1 MNYPGPAMSN
11 TTYGNTGGGKPAS
24 DQLVIQQYLFTVR
37 KYLRPIA
44 LFTAIVTCLA
54 AWYAYTATP
63 VYRATATM
71 LLENQEANLVSIEE
85 LYGDDSESADYDDTQ
100 FQLLRSRTLA
110 NRVIERLALWRNP
123 ELTGTATGES
133 AAVGGESATG
143 AGPLGGIIDGIS
155 PSAIT
160 EWIGSAEGPDGAG
173 TAQEDTAPR
182 LTTPYTTG
190 RADGARLKQA
200 LHEEQVISAFL
211 ARLKISPV
219 RNTKLVNISYASAD
233 PALATLVAN
242 TVGEEFIQNFLD
254 AKFALTTSASAW
266 LTERLGDL
274 KDDLDEA
281 QKRLITFQ
289 RDNDLVDIQGSVGR
303 LNEQQLLLD
312 TAELAQ
318 ARSRLSEA
326 RDLYDD
332 VRAVRGDP
340 EALAT
345 VPAIQ
350 ADSLVQRT
358 NTELGGVQRQLD
370 ELLNRYGERHPLVLD
385 RKSELASLAVALERH
400 VDRAADTIAKDYQ
413 LAQQRVTAINA
424 KLSSGRSEIQ
434 LIGDKKF
441 ELDALQQEVET
452 KRSVY
457 AQYFDRMTE
466 AASKDGLETANARI
480 SDRARIPIE
489 PFKPKREMIV
499 AAGFLG
505 SLLISVLIAFL
516 REALDDSVKGTN
528 DVEAKLGLGLLGVL
542 PVVKSGL
549 MKRNTSLP
557 LSPGKIQDKNGTF
570 AEAVNTIRTALT
582 LNDQNS
588 PRKVI
593 VITSSVRGEGKSTSA
608 MNIAYSLG
616 QLERVLLVDCDMRR
630 PSIARAV
637 GLRKNSKG
645 LSDLIA
651 NTATAQECINR
662 GMMGGHVDILPCG
675 PIPNQP
681 LELLSSKRF
690 ARILQE
696 VGRYYDRI
704 VIDTAPTQAVSD
716 ALILSRLAD
725 SVVYVVKSHKTPMNL
740 VRRGITRL
748 QRVGAPIEGV
758 LVTQVNVR
766 KISAYA
772 GNYSQQGYH
781 DSQVAYGYADTDRV
795 QHPRVKLSA
804 QEIMAIRND
813 EGAVNLGIDSMYNGT
828 AVPSSAPPRP
838 KARRKPVAAELV
850 RNQRAA
856 RRVEHH

>member
-1 MNYPGPAMSN
+1 MSN
-11 TTYGNTGGGKPAS
+11 NAYGSIGGDKSSS

-100 FQLLRSRTLA
+100 FQLLRSRALA
-110 NRVIERLALWRNP
+110 NRVIGRLNLWRNP
-123 ELTGTATGES
+123 ELTD
-133 AAVGGESATG
+133 AAAED
-143 AGPLGGIIDGIS
+143 GPPDGILDRIS
-155 PSAIT
+155 PSAVID
-160 EWIGSAEGPDGAG
+160 WIRPAEPEGAR
-173 TAQEDTAPR
+173 TAQDDIAPR
-182 LTTPYTTG
+182 QLNDATTMTATTEG
-190 RADGARLKQA
+190 ADAAQLKLA

-211 ARLKISPV
+211 ARLKVSPV

-233 PALATLVAN
+233 PVLATLVAN

-254 AKFALTTSASAW
+254 AKFALTTTASSW

-274 KDDLDEA
+274 KGDLDEA

-332 VRAVRGDP
+332 VRAARGDP
-340 EALAT
+340 EALAAI
-345 VPAIQ
+345 PAIQ
-350 ADSLVQRT
+350 ADALVQRT
-358 NTELGGVQRQLD
+358 STELGGVQRQLD
-370 ELLNRYGERHPLVLD
+370 ELFNRYGERHPLVLD
-385 RKSELASLAVALERH
+385 RNSELASLAVTLERH
-400 VDRAADTIAKDYQ
+400 VERAADTIAKDFQ

-434 LIGDKKF
+434 LIGDKRF

-452 KRSVY
+452 KRDVY
-457 AQYFDRMTE
+457 SQYFNRMTE
-466 AASKDGLETANARI
+466 AASKDGLETANALI

-505 SLLISVLIAFL
+505 SLLIAVLIAFL
-516 REALDDSVKGTN
+516 REALDDTVKGTH
-528 DVEAKLGLGLLGVL
+528 DVESKLGMGLLGVL

-557 LSPGKIQDKNGTF
+557 LSPGKIQDRNGTF
-570 AEAVNTIRTALT
+570 AESVNTIRTALT

-662 GMMGGHVDILPCG
+662 GKMGGHVDILPCG

-681 LELLSSKRF
+681 LELLSSRRF
-690 ARILQE
+690 ARIIQE
-696 VGRYYDRI
+696 VGQYYDRI

-725 SVVYVVKSHKTPMNL
+725 SVVYVVKSHKTSISL

-758 LVTQVNVR
+758 LVTQVDVE
-766 KISAYA
+766 KVSAYA

-781 DSQVAYGYADTDRV
+781 DSQVAYGYTAADGV

-828 AVPSSAPPRP
+828 AVPSEAPPRP

-850 RNQRAA
+850 RNQQAS
-856 RRVEHH
+856 RVGSR